1 MAVGGLEL
9 VEADHRVV
17 AVVHPLVAVV
27 VNLLVVE
34 VDCQP
39 AAVVGRQLD
48 EVVAVLLVLV
58 GELQMV
64 SAEALQQ
71 DVEVE
76 TPTAAVVDSC
86 ELPP

>member
-1 MAVGGLEL
+1 MAVRGLEL

-58 GELQMV
+58 VGE
-64 SAEALQQ
+64 LQQ

-76 TPTAAVVDSC
+76 TPTAAAVDSC